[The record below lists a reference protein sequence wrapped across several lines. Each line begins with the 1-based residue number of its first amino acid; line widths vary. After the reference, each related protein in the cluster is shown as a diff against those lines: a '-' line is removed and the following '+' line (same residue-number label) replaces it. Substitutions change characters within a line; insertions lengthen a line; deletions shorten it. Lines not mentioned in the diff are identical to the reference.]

1 MSRITVYPA
10 EGRKTPDPE
19 AGDYLP
25 PEGRAVPRNAYWLR
39 RLSDQ
44 DVTEQAPKKTKVTTK
59 LAAGVVAAEPG
70 SAEQ

>member
-1 MSRITVYPA
+1 MTRLTVYPA

-25 PEGRAVPRNAYWLR
+25 PEGRDVPRNAYWLR
-39 RLSDQ
+39 RLSDK
-44 DVTEQAPKKTKVTTK
+44 DVTDQAPKKAKGITQP
-59 LAAGVVAAEPG
+59 VADASSAKTG